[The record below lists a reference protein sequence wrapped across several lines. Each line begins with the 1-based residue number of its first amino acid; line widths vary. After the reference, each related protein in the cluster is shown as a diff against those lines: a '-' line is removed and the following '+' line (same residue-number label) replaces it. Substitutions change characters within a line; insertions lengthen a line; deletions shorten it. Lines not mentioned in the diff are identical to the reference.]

1 LTERTFRVLS
11 GLIAVLLFSSAVLL
25 GAKFAAGATKPVY
38 HVQGTFSAAGQGL
51 LSGSD
56 VKIHGVNVGKVST
69 IRLVGGRARI
79 RLTIDKAEK
88 IPVDAEAIIRPKTLF
103 GEKFV
108 DIAPGADEA
117 TGPFLKDG
125 DTIKHTLGGFE
136 FERVL
141 SDVYPILK
149 SFKPEELGT
158 IISTLAR
165 GGEGTG
171 ANVNHSFHN
180 LATIASAQADNVKET
195 QQFIDDL
202 AALSDTLAAKA
213 DATAQGI
220 HDAHVALPVL
230 NARSAEFTQALSSL
244 SRMTG
249 DVADLLE
256 NNKPLLH
263 KLATEGGKPL
273 AAIDAKIGQLPA
285 TVTGLRQF
293 FETLAESGIGVP
305 YGNGTVAKVKIII
318 GDNSCQPALM
328 DCSGDLPKA
337 FGSLQ
342 RPIAKP
348 GGKGGASIVP
358 TGPLQPPTKGVKGL
372 RELLRSLVG

>member
-11 GLIAVLLFSSAVLL
+11 GLIAVLLFSSAVVL
-25 GAKFAAGATKPVY
+25 GAKFAAGATQPVY
-38 HVQGTFSAAGQGL
+38 HVSGTFSSAGQGL

-56 VKIHGVNVGKVST
+56 VKIHGVNIGKVST
-69 IRLVGGRARI
+69 IKLVSGRALI

-88 IPVDAEAIIRPKTLF
+88 IPVDSKAIIRPKTLF

-108 DIAPGADEA
+108 DIVPGAQEA
-117 TGPFLKDG
+117 SGPFLTDG

-141 SDVYPILK
+141 SDAYPILK

-158 IISTLAR
+158 ILSTLAR

-171 ANVNHSFHN
+171 ANVNHSFQN
-180 LATIASAQADNVKET
+180 LATIATAQAGNVKET

-202 AALSDTLAAKA
+202 AALSDTLAVEA

-263 KLATEGGKPL
+263 KLVTEGGKPL
-273 AAIDAKIGQLPA
+273 SAIESKIGQLPA
-285 TVTGLRQF
+285 TIVGLRQF

-318 GDNSCQPALM
+318 GGNSCQPALM
-328 DCSGDLPKA
+328 DCSGDLPKG
-337 FGSLQ
+337 FGGNQSPLL
-342 RPIAKP
+342 RPAA
-348 GGKGGASIVP
+348 KGGAATPP

>member
-1 LTERTFRVLS
+1 LTERTKRVLE
-11 GLIAVLLFSSAVLL
+11 GMVAILLFMSAVVL
-25 GAKFAAGATKPVY
+25 GAKLSVGATKPVY
-38 HVQGTFSAAGQGL
+38 HVSGTFSAAGQGL

-69 IRLVGGRARI
+69 IKLVGGRALV
-79 RLTIDKAEK
+79 RLTIDKAQK
-88 IPVDAEAIIRPKTLF
+88 IPVDAKAIIRPKTLF

-108 DIAPGADEA
+108 DVEPGMDEA

-125 DTIKHTLGGFE
+125 GTIKDTLGGFE

-141 SDVYPILK
+141 SDAYPILK

-171 ANVNHSFHN
+171 PNVNHSIQN
-180 LATIASAQADNVKET
+180 LASIATAQAGNVKET

-202 AALSDTLAAKA
+202 AALSGTLADKA

-230 NARSAEFTQALSSL
+230 NARSEEFTQALGSL
-244 SRMTG
+244 SRLSG
-249 DVADLLE
+249 DLADVLE

-273 AAIDAKIGQLPA
+273 DVLDAQLGQLPK
-285 TVTGLRQF
+285 VVLGLRQF
-293 FETLAESGIGVP
+293 FETLAESGIGIP
-305 YGNGTVAKVKIII
+305 YGDGTLAKIKIII
-318 GDNSCQPALM
+318 GGNSCQPAVS
-328 DCSGDLPKA
+328 DCSTDLPKG
-337 FGSLQ
+337 FGTKKAPALS
-342 RPIAKP
+342 P
-348 GGKGGASIVP
+348 GARNGASSAP

>member
-1 LTERTFRVLS
+1 MTERTKRVLE
-11 GLIAVLLFSSAVLL
+11 GLVAILLFASAVIL
-25 GAKFAAGATKPVY
+25 GAKLSVGATKPVY
-38 HVQGTFSAAGQGL
+38 HVSGTFSAAGQGL

-56 VKIHGVNVGKVST
+56 VKVHGVNIGKVST
-69 IRLVGGRARI
+69 IKLVDGRARI
-79 RLTIDKAEK
+79 RLTIDKAQK
-88 IPVDAEAIIRPKTLF
+88 IPVASQAVIRPKTLF

-108 DIAPGADEA
+108 DIDPGVHEAD
-117 TGPFLKDG
+117 GPFLHDG
-125 DTIKHTLGGFE
+125 DTIKNTLGGFE

-141 SDVYPILK
+141 SDAYPILK

-171 ANVNHSFHN
+171 ANVNHSLEN
-180 LATIASAQADNVKET
+180 LATIATAQAGNVKET

-220 HDAHVALPVL
+220 RDAHVALPVL

-244 SRMTG
+244 ARMSG
-249 DVADLLE
+249 DLADVLE

-273 AAIDAKIGQLPA
+273 AALDAKKDQLPA
-285 TVTGLRQF
+285 TITGLRQF
-293 FETLAESGIGVP
+293 LQTLAESGLGIP
-305 YGNGTVAKVKIII
+305 YGNGTVAKIKVII
-318 GDNSCQPALM
+318 GGNSCQPALM
-328 DCSGDLPKA
+328 DCSGDLPKG
-337 FGSLQ
+337 FGTLKQ
-342 RPIAKP
+342 PVLKP
-348 GGKGGASIVP
+348 GAKNGGTIVP
-358 TGPLQPPTKGVKGL
+358 TGPLRPPTKGVKGL